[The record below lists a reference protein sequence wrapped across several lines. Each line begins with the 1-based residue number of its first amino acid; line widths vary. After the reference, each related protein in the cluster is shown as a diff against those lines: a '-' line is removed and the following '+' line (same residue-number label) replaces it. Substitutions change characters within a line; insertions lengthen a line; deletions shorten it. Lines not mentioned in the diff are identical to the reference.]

1 MPELFNVHG
10 FEPPRPVR
18 GASFCPWVDH
28 SASGLPPATHF
39 ALFRLAFATA
49 PPRERFSLAT
59 EE

>member
-18 GASFCPWVDH
+18 DASFCPWVDH
-28 SASGLPPATHF
+28 SVSGLPPATGRPIQTR
-39 ALFRLAFATA
+39 FRFGSTA
-49 PPRERFSLAT
+49 ERFSLAT